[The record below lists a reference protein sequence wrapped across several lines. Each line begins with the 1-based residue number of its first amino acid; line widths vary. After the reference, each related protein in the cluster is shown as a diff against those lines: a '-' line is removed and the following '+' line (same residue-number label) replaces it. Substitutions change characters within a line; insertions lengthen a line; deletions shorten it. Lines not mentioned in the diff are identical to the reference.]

1 MPKHAKNLVG
11 VDIDPSGITAARV
24 RVNGTISVEAAGF
37 TPLEPGVVRDGEVLD
52 VAALSAALR
61 GLFKDNKGLGK
72 RVRVG
77 LANQKIVVR
86 PMTVPYLDNVKE
98 LDAAVRFMAQDQL
111 PMPVDQAVLDYT
123 PLDVVP
129 GADGNGR
136 SQRLLVVAARRDMVQ
151 RVVTAV
157 GGAGL
162 RADGIDLSA
171 FAMIRALH
179 RPEFADEH
187 VLYVAVGGLTNLA
200 VAQGTTCLFT
210 RPSGGGVEA
219 IAIELAETCELT
231 LEHARA
237 WLEHVGLHNAV
248 EDVEGDPEIVTTA
261 RRVLLDGARRIAA
274 DVRNSLDFHLAQGGD
289 GMVSRAILT
298 GPAVTIPGFGLALS
312 SELGLPV
319 TNGSVDGAPDGV
331 LAGRVAVAAGLA
343 TEKAPS

>member
-24 RVNGTISVEAAGF
+24 RVNRGIVVEAAGF
-37 TPLEPGVVRDGEVLD
+37 MPLEPGIVRDGEVVD
-52 VAALSAALR
+52 VEALSEALR
-61 GLFKDNKGLGK
+61 TLFKENKGLGK

-86 PMTVPYLDNVKE
+86 PMELPYLDDAKE
-98 LDAAVRFMAQDQL
+98 LDAAVRFTAQDQL
-111 PMPVDQAVLDYT
+111 PMPIDQAVLDYQA
-123 PLDVVP
+123 LEVVP
-129 GADGNGR
+129 SPDGNGR

-151 RVVTAV
+151 RVVSAV
-157 GGAGL
+157 SGAGL
-162 RADGIDLSA
+162 RAEGIDLSA

-179 RPEFADEH
+179 RPEDADEH
-187 VLYVAVGGLTNLA
+187 VLYLAVGGLTNLA
-200 VAQGTTCLFT
+200 VAHGTTCVFT

-219 IAIELAETCELT
+219 IAIELAEICQLT
-231 LEHARA
+231 LDHARG
-237 WLEHVGLHNAV
+237 WLEHVGLQDAV
-248 EDVEGDPEIVTTA
+248 EDIAGDEAIVTAA

-274 DVRNSLDFHLAQGGD
+274 DVRNSLDFYLGQGGD

-298 GPAVTIPGFGLALS
+298 GPAVTIPGFNVALS

-319 TNGSVDGAPDGV
+319 TNGAIDGAPDGV
-331 LAGRVAVAAGLA
+331 PTGRLAVAAGLA